1 MFFNYQHLIVL
12 TFVRSRRFKVSH
24 LEQYARSV
32 AAELGRLE
40 RRFGSP
46 G

>member
-32 AAELGRLE
+32 AADPIYDMDSRGK
-40 RRFGSP
+40 
-46 G
+46 